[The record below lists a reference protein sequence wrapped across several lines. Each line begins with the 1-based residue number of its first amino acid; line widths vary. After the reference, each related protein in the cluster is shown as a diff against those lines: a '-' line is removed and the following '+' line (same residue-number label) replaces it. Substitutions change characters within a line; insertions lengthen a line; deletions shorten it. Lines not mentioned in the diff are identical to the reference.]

1 MTVSIMPTPPN
12 TPLSRPGTPILPP
25 LPKSSPPLVGVSWET
40 SFTKG
45 TQVGPDPNAITVKL
59 DSLSELNP
67 WASRPASPTPI
78 SPVSSP
84 ASSRPVS
91 PNPWASRPSS
101 PILSPGRPISP
112 MPVSPNPWAS
122 RPGSPIL
129 PPNRPIGPRPIS
141 PNPWASQGPR
151 LKGFSGKTLGEL
163 SNLLGEISSLMVAY
177 NQATPGSTALNF
189 LGESLFSVGGMWQF
203 YSGLKELER
212 RKNWTLIFDYIQ
224 GAANTVSG
232 ISGAASSFS
241 ETPVGAGKTSQ
252 IAWAIGEGTN
262 MIRQTQEYF
271 MVGENWIDE
280 EQSIRIAQFM
290 ASTFKLA
297 GIVTIYSGGSSK
309 YAFME
314 LAGTL
319 IGASS
324 GIANLRH
331 KGHFTT
337 LNLTAVRKYRE
348 MLVSMQNIATA
359 SRMMSHREGVENLV

>member
-1 MTVSIMPTPPN
+1 M
-12 TPLSRPGTPILPP
+12 
-25 LPKSSPPLVGVSWET
+25 
-40 SFTKG
+40 
-45 TQVGPDPNAITVKL
+45 
-59 DSLSELNP
+59 
-67 WASRPASPTPI
+67 
-78 SPVSSP
+78 
-84 ASSRPVS
+84 
-91 PNPWASRPSS
+91 
-101 PILSPGRPISP
+101 
-112 MPVSPNPWAS
+112 
-122 RPGSPIL
+122 
-129 PPNRPIGPRPIS
+129 
-141 PNPWASQGPR
+141 
-151 LKGFSGKTLGEL
+151 